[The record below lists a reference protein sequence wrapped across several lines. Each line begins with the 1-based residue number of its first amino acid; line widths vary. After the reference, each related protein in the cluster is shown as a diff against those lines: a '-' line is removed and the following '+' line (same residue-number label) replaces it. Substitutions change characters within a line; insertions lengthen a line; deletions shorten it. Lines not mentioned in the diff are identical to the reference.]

1 MRKPCIASSQP
12 SLACVALA
20 AALRAQQP
28 IVLQWQTA
36 NLTEAQ
42 YEPVWKATIAEF
54 EAANP
59 GIKIE
64 PVLVARK
71 DHWTKFVA
79 AAQAKKAPCIVT
91 GGPHHRGVQRLP
103 AAARQVLE
111 RRARG
116 LPRAPGTPDMLSA
129 SKWKGQLY
137 GLPIWGGTYA
147 EIYNRD
153 LVTRAGLDPSKP
165 PKTWDGVPRL
175 GEEAHRQRP
184 VGHGVLG
191 GKTDTTTRVLL
202 MWIWSNGGEAFNAD
216 MTEATFA
223 KNPKSLEAIKFYLGL
238 VAAGRG
244 GAGATTT
251 NYLEQTNLF
260 AQGKIATMRNAYW
273 AVAKVMGDN
282 PAMKGKLF
290 VAPGP
295 ANVPNAPTLATVA
308 ASSHLG
314 ELPESGSG
322 LEVHQV
328 RRRARNGR
336 SSARRSP
343 TGCRMRNDMADDPAI
358 KADPLLRSS
367 CRSATTRAA
376 TRCRRRSGRTSP
388 PTTSSTRCRR
398 ALLAPD
404 KTEEIFR
411 ELDARLDQEAEGP
424 LTRPS
429 TVPHQR
435 ERRCRRVSGA

>member
-1 MRKPCIASSQP
+1 MRVVIRSTT
-12 SLACVALA
+12 LLA
-20 AALRAQQP
+20 AAIAGALTVTAALAQQP

-36 NLTEAQ
+36 NLTESQ
-42 YEPVWKATIAEF
+42 YEPVWKQTIAEF

-91 GGPHHRGVQRLP
+91 VDLTTAAYNGYLLP
-103 AAARQVLE
+103 LDKFYQAEPAE
-111 RRARG
+111 FRRAWS
-116 LPRAPGTPDMLSA
+116 ADMLSA
-129 SKWKGQLY
+129 AKWKGQLY

-153 LVTRAGLDPSKP
+153 LVVKAGLDPSKP
-165 PKTWDGVPRL
+165 PKTWDEYLAWAKKLTGTDTWATAVM
-175 GEEAHRQRP
+175 
-184 VGHGVLG
+184 G

-238 VAAGRG
+238 AGKQGVAAPSP
-244 GAGATTT
+244 TTT

-273 AVAKVMGDN
+273 AIPKVIGDN
-282 PAMKGKLF
+282 PAMKGKSF

-295 ANVPNAPTLATVA
+295 ANIPNAPTLSTVS
-308 ASSHLG
+308 ASSIASSCAH
-314 ELPESGSG
+314 PEAAWKFIKFDAGKKWAV
-322 LEVHQV
+322 E
-328 RRRARNGR
+328 RARVANWM
-336 SSARRSP
+336 P
-343 TGCRMRNDMADDPAI
+343 LRNDMADDPAI
-358 KADPLLRSS
+358 KADPLLAQFVQIGTNARSYPLPS
-367 CRSATTRAA
+367 PIWAEIAA
-376 TRCRRRSGRTSP
+376 NDIVDAVQK
-388 PTTSSTRCRR
+388 
-398 ALLAPD
+398 ALLQPD
-404 KTEEIFR
+404 KTEEIFKD
-411 ELDARLDQEAEGP
+411 LDVRLTKKLKD
-424 LTRPS
+424 
-429 TVPHQR
+429 V
-435 ERRCRRVSGA
+435 